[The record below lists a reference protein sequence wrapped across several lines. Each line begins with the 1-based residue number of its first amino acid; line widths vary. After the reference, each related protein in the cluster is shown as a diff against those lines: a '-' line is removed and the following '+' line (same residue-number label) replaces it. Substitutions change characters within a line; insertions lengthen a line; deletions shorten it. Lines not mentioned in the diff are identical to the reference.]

1 MSLST
6 SNKFG
11 KISISEEAMQAVAS
25 HAAQDCYGVVDL
37 VSRRFSDN
45 MSQLMGKNQLGKG
58 CLVETVDNLIY
69 VELFVVFKVGVNIEA
84 VKKSLADL
92 VKFSLETFTGMRV
105 KRVHVN
111 VVGIRV

>member
-11 KISISEEAMQAVAS
+11 KISISEEAMQTVAS

-37 VSRRFSDN
+37 VSRRFN
-45 MSQLMGKNQLGKG
+45 NNIGQLLGKNQLGKG
-58 CLVETVDNLIY
+58 ALVQTVDDLIY
-69 VELFVVFKVGVNIEA
+69 VELFVVLKLGVNIEA
-84 VKKSLADL
+84 VKKSLADA

>member
-11 KISISEEAMQAVAS
+11 KISISEEAMQTVAS

-45 MSQLMGKNQLGKG
+45 ISQLLGKNQLGKG
-58 CLVETVDNLIY
+58 ALVQTVDDLIY
-69 VELFVVFKVGVNIEA
+69 VELFVVLKLGVI
-84 VKKSLADL
+84 
-92 VKFSLETFTGMRV
+92 
-105 KRVHVN
+105 
-111 VVGIRV
+111 